1 MKTIDLL
8 TNKILRDEVINEE
21 RLEVLDKVKKL
32 TMLENTNLVTLKE
45 VANYY
50 EVGTEAIK
58 SLTKRNKEE
67 LENNGMKYYKKSEI
81 VLMVQSEPIENNNY
95 NIEPIENIP
104 NRGTNMFTKRSILNV
119 GMLLE
124 ESKVAEQVRTM
135 LLDNHEQLNNIHEKL
150 ENRENITQEDIDK
163 TSNTYYIDKETEL
176 RNKEKELISKF
187 SEAYFS
193 GDEKLKEDIS
203 CQINKIKEDIIK
215 LKDEEI
221 NGMKPKSE
229 YCDVILKCKDIVSIT
244 QISKDYGM
252 SGQAM
257 NKKLNE
263 LKVQYKQGKQWLL
276 YNKYQNLGWTQS
288 ETYNK
293 DDRAFITTKW
303 TQKGRMGLYELLK
316 ENGILP
322 VIERNK
328 TA

>member
-32 TMLENTNLVTLKE
+32 TMFENTEYMTTELVAE
-45 VANYY
+45 YY
-50 EVGTEAIK
+50 EVTESAIK
-58 SLTKRNKEE
+58 SLVSRNQEE
-67 LENNGMKYYKKSEI
+67 LLKNGYK
-81 VLMVQSEPIENNNY
+81 VLIKQELKDFKGKLHNATTLLKIKFVSQLALFN
-95 NIEPIENIP
+95 
-104 NRGTNMFTKRSILNV
+104 KRSILNV

-124 ESKVAEQVRTM
+124 ESKVAEQVRTL
-135 LLDNHEQLNNIHEKL
+135 LLDNHEQLNNIHKKL
-150 ENRENITQEDIDK
+150 EDGEEINQEDIDK
-163 TSNTYYIDKETEL
+163 TSTTYYIDKETEL

-203 CQINKIKEDIIK
+203 CQINKVKEDIIK
-215 LKDEEI
+215 LKNEEI
-221 NGMKPKSE
+221 DGMKPKSE
-229 YCDVILKCKDIVSIT
+229 YCDVILKCKDTVSIT

-293 DDRAFITTKW
+293 NDRAFITTKW

-322 VIERNK
+322 VIERDK

>member
-21 RLEVLDKVKKL
+21 RLEILDKVKKFVGINKTEL
-32 TMLENTNLVTLKE
+32 MTTQQI
-45 VANYY
+45 ASYY
-50 EVGTEAIK
+50 EVSESAIK
-58 SLTKRNKEE
+58 LIIKRNKEE
-67 LENNGMKYYKKSEI
+67 LTLNGMKYYKKNDIKLKLQCETLEI
-81 VLMVQSEPIENNNY
+81 NGETLE
-95 NIEPIENIP
+95 IP
-104 NRGTNMFTKRSILNV
+104 NRGMNLFNKRSILNV
-119 GMLLE
+119 GMLLT
-124 ESKVAEQVRTM
+124 ESKVAEQVRTL

-150 ENRENITQEDIDK
+150 KNGENITQEDIDK
-163 TSNTYYIDKETEL
+163 TSSTYYIDKEIEL

-203 CQINKIKEDIIK
+203 CQINKVKEDIIK
-215 LKDEEI
+215 LKNEEI
-221 NGMKPKSE
+221 DGMKPKSE
-229 YCDVILKCKDIVSIT
+229 YCDVILKCKDTVSIT

-322 VIERNK
+322 VIERDK

>member
-32 TMLENTNLVTLKE
+32 TKLGNSELCTVQMVSD
-45 VANYY
+45 YY
-50 EVGTEAIK
+50 EVSKETIQ
-58 SLTKRNKEE
+58 SLVKDHREE
-67 LENNGMKYYKKSEI
+67 LQSNGMKLYKRAEI
-81 VLMVQSEPIENNNY
+81 LNVLEGHLGN
-95 NIEPIENIP
+95 NIEHLEVP
-104 NRGTNMFTKRSILNV
+104 NRGMNLFNKRSILNV
-119 GMLLE
+119 GMLLT
-124 ESKVAEQVRTM
+124 ESKVAEQVRTL
-135 LLDNHEQLNNIHEKL
+135 LLDNHEQLNNIHKKL
-150 ENRENITQEDIDK
+150 ENGEEINQEDIDK
-163 TSNTYYIDKETEL
+163 TSVTYYIDKETEL

-203 CQINKIKEDIIK
+203 CQINKVKEDIIK
-215 LKDEEI
+215 LKNEEI
-221 NGMKPKSE
+221 DGMKPKSE
-229 YCDVILKCKDIVSIT
+229 YCDVILKCKDTVSIT

-293 DDRAFITTKW
+293 NDRAFITTKW

>member
-32 TMLENTNLVTLKE
+32 IGVNNTEFATTQQ
-45 VANYY
+45 VADYY
-50 EVGTEAIK
+50 EVTESAIK
-58 SLTKRNKEE
+58 LIIKRNKIE

-81 VLMVQSEPIENNNY
+81 NLKLQSETLEINGVTLE
-95 NIEPIENIP
+95 IP
-104 NRGTNMFTKRSILNV
+104 NRGMNLFNKRSILNV
-119 GMLLE
+119 GMLLT
-124 ESKVAEQVRTM
+124 ESKVAEQVRTL

-150 ENRENITQEDIDK
+150 ENGEEINQEDIDK
-163 TSNTYYIDKETEL
+163 TSTTYYIDKETEL
-176 RNKEKELISKF
+176 RNKEKEL
-187 SEAYFS
+187 SEQYVQAFMS
-193 GDEKLKEDIS
+193 GNIKLKDNLQCE
-203 CQINKIKEDIIK
+203 INKIKEDIIK

-229 YCDVILKCKDIVSIT
+229 YCDVILKCKDTVSIT

-293 DDRAFITTKW
+293 NDRAFITTKW

-322 VIERNK
+322 VIERDK

>member
-32 TMLENTNLVTLKE
+32 TMFESTEYMTMKQ
-45 VANYY
+45 VADYY
-50 EVGTEAIK
+50 EVNYETVK
-58 SLTKRNKEE
+58 KTSQRNKKE
-67 LENNGMKYYKKSEI
+67 LESNGLKLYSKRGIEEI
-81 VLMVQSEPIENNNY
+81 LKGQNVPLEN
-95 NIEPIENIP
+95 IKIP
-104 NRGTNMFTKRSILNV
+104 NRGLSLFNKRSILNV

-124 ESKVAEQVRTM
+124 ESKVAEQVRTL

-150 ENRENITQEDIDK
+150 KNGEEINQEDIDK
-163 TSNTYYIDKETEL
+163 TSTTYYIDKETEL

-215 LKDEEI
+215 LKNEEI
-221 NGMKPKSE
+221 DGMKPKSE
-229 YCDVILKCKDIVSIT
+229 YCDVILKCKDTVSIT

-322 VIERNK
+322 VIERDK